1 MGPKRKRRSKNSE
14 EDPSLQRKIETVREV
29 IKEEANE
36 FREKKQ
42 EDVNRI
48 RENLNGNS
56 LMERITQ
63 IKTGAKKIKAPAPII
78 WIPILLGILTYFVCC
93 FSLGNENDCCGVILW
108 EDDTKLISAPPVK
121 EKLTELA
128 TVFQKDETQDDLLMF
143 WIPLLLGVLIGLLLI
158 GGIIAGFVK
167 WMMYLTQNNQTLL
180 GINNEGK
187 WVYGTKLQD
196 KAALTANEGKDLPT
210 RETK

>member
-1 MGPKRKRRSKNSE
+1 MGPKRKGRGIK
-14 EDPSLQRKIETVREV
+14 EDASLQKKIETMHFQEV
-29 IKEEANE
+29 MKEEAHKL
-36 FREKKQ
+36 REKKQ
-42 EDVNRI
+42 EDAEKI
-48 RENLNGNS
+48 KQSLKGNP
-56 LMERITQ
+56 LMERIN
-63 IKTGAKKIKAPAPII
+63 IGAKKIKAPAPII
-78 WIPILLGILTYFVCC
+78 WIPIFLGILTHFVCC